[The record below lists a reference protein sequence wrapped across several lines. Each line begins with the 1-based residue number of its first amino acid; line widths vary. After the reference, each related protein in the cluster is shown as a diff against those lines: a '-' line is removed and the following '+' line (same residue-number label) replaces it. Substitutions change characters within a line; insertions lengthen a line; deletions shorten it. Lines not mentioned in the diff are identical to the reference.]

1 MARTVSAVLYDGRKE
16 EQGIQRVV
24 KEAKMKHYHTD
35 EKNAQIVIALLKAYG
50 IKRVIVS
57 PGTTHM
63 ATHNCATCLKGLCF
77 LDAA

>member
-1 MARTVSAVLYDGRKE
+1 
-16 EQGIQRVV
+16 
-24 KEAKMKHYHTD
+24 MKHYHTD